1 MSAAATERLRAWTYR
16 RQRLGRAAADPAE
29 ALRDVVGVYSSH
41 PSAPLTL
48 AARSTLDA
56 DSFRRLAALRLP
68 AMRGSVFL
76 LPAETAHLAFRAVR
90 EPGSRRAYVL
100 KYFGLS
106 AADYEKRKAKVLKAA
121 MKEPL
126 TAKELRAITGV
137 QKESMLVSLMCRD
150 GVLRR
155 IGADGLRS
163 NQLRYVAA
171 DIPEADPE
179 EALAWL
185 AGEYLRAFGPARV
198 EDFTWWSGAPPKAA
212 TAALATVET
221 AELDGGYL
229 LRFSDADAFASVEPV
244 PKDVVDI
251 LPKWDAY
258 TMGYP
263 ADGRARLVDPRHQER
278 LYDFRGDGLGAVLV
292 GGRAVGSWTSR
303 FKGRRMEVEVDLFA
317 KRQPTRLRK
326 AIKEGFERIAGLL
339 DASEVRLT

>member
-1 MSAAATERLRAWTYR
+1 MSPSFTERARWWSYR
-16 RQRLGRAAADPAE
+16 RQRLGRAAADAGE
-29 ALRDVVGVYSSH
+29 ALREVVGVYSSH

-48 AARSTLDA
+48 AARCELDA
-56 DSFRRLAALRLP
+56 DAFNSLDALRLP

-90 EPGSRRAYVL
+90 EPGSRRSYVL

-106 AADYEKRKAKVLKAA
+106 AAEYEKRKRKVVKAA
-121 MKEPL
+121 VKEPL

-137 QKESMLVSLMCRD
+137 EKESMLVSLMCRD

-155 IGADGLRS
+155 VGAEGLRS

-171 DIPEADPE
+171 DVPEADPE

-185 AGEYLRAFGPARV
+185 AGEYLSAFGPARV

-212 TAALATVET
+212 KAALATLETVEV
-221 AELDGGYL
+221 EDGHL
-229 LRFSDADAFASVEPV
+229 LLSKDRAAYGRVKPV
-244 PKDVVDI
+244 PKDAVDV

-263 ADGRARLVDPRHQER
+263 ADGRARLVDAKHQGR

-292 GGRAVGSWTSR
+292 AGRAVAAWTSR
-303 FKGRRMEVEVDLFA
+303 FKGRRMDVSLDPF
-317 KRQPTRLRK
+317 RRL
-326 AIKEGFERIAGLL
+326 AASERDAMRERFQRIGSLL
-339 DASEVRLT
+339 DASEARIS